1 MLVII
6 IGVIICFVLYKIM
19 TKDMKDEKITTYEV
33 VRFYCQIVV
42 ISIVVVFIFMGLF
55 FPTKFGKWEKVSETQ
70 LVTLSNSTVAN
81 DESEIYLIVTE
92 GNNYTYRCEI
102 ASEFETGSSKEYV
115 VRTISG
121 DIIESELEN
130 YKDPVLMEYKRKSK
144 MTIWT
149 FGLGYAET
157 KYVFYVPKGS
167 IQRE

>member
-1 MLVII
+1 MLVIV
-6 IGVIICFVLYKIM
+6 IGIIICLVFYKVVI
-19 TKDMKDEKITTYEV
+19 KDMKDEKITTYEV
-33 VRFYCQIVV
+33 VIFYCDLIGILFV
-42 ISIVVVFIFMGLF
+42 IAVIFIGLC
-55 FPTKFGKWEKVSETQ
+55 FPTKFGEWEKVRETQ
-70 LVTLSNSTVAN
+70 LVTLSNSAVAN

-102 ASEFETGSSKEYV
+102 GSEFETGSSKEYV

-144 MTIWT
+144 ITIWT
-149 FGLGYAET
+149 FGFGYAET